1 MQSEKDRQVSAM
13 SDIIYSSARAIAE
26 AIREKE
32 VSAVEVA
39 QAHLDRIGEVNER
52 LNAVVLLCDERAL
65 DEAREADAMLA
76 RGESKGPLHGVPM
89 TLKDSL
95 DTEGVVTTG
104 GTTGRRDFVPERDS
118 TVAARLRAAGA
129 ILLGKTNTPEL
140 TMAGETDNL
149 VYGRTNNPFN
159 LERTPGGSSG
169 GAGAIV
175 CSGGSP
181 FDIGSDTGGSV
192 RMPSHFCGIAGIKP
206 NSGRVPRT
214 GHIIPWG
221 MGATDAKTQNGPMA
235 RFVEDLALLLP
246 VISGPDWI
254 DPAIVDMPLLD
265 PADVD
270 LGKLRI
276 AFYTD
281 ADGFKSPDQDTK
293 ETVEMAVE
301 ALHDVV
307 ESVTESVPEPISRV
321 PDMTGRTGD
330 GDGRAGTRRLLDK
343 AGTTEVSP
351 FLAKLFAEAETIST
365 AEFTEALEEL
375 DLYRSDML
383 RFMSDYDVIV
393 CPTTATA
400 APPHGATFE
409 ESNKNGFYTGP
420 YNLTGWPGTVV
431 RCGASSEGL
440 PIGVQVIARP
450 WREDVS
456 LAVAAWL
463 ESVLGGWQKPPM

>member
-1 MQSEKDRQVSAM
+1 M
-13 SDIIYSSARAIAE
+13 SDIIYSSAKSIAE
-26 AIREKE
+26 AIRQKE
-32 VSAVEVA
+32 VSVVEVV
-39 QAHLDRIGEVNER
+39 QAYLDRIDEVNDD
-52 LNAVVLLCDERAL
+52 LNAVVHLCGERAL
-65 DEAREADAMLA
+65 DEAREADAMVA

-104 GTTGRRDFVPERDS
+104 GTTGRRDFVPDQDA
-118 TVAARLRAAGA
+118 TVTARLRAAGA
-129 ILLGKTNTPEL
+129 VLLGKTNTPEL

-149 VYGRTNNPFN
+149 VFGRTNNPFN
-159 LERTPGGSSG
+159 LERIPGGSSG
-169 GAGAIV
+169 GAAAIV
-175 CSGGSP
+175 CAGGSP

-221 MGATDAKTQNGPMA
+221 LGAEDAKTQNGPMA
-235 RFVEDLALLLP
+235 RFVEDLVLLLP

-270 LGKLRI
+270 LRKLRV

-281 ADGFKSPDQDTK
+281 ADGYKSPDQDTTNTIEK
-293 ETVEMAVE
+293 AVE

-307 ESVTESVPEPISRV
+307 ESVTESVPGPISRV
-321 PDMTGRTGD
+321 PDMAGRIG
-330 GDGRAGTRRLLDK
+330 GADGRAWIRRLLDK
-343 AGTTEVSP
+343 AGTTEMSP
-351 FLAKLFAEAETIST
+351 FLVKSFNEAEPIST
-365 AEFTEALEEL
+365 AEYTEALEEL

-393 CPTTATA
+393 CPATATA
-400 APPHGATFE
+400 APPHGVTFD

-431 RCGASSEGL
+431 RCGTSSEGL
-440 PIGVQVIARP
+440 PIGVQVISRP

-456 LAVAAWL
+456 LAVAGWL
-463 ESVLGGWQKPPM
+463 ESALGGWQRPPI

>member
-1 MQSEKDRQVSAM
+1 MT
-13 SDIIYSSARAIAE
+13 DIIYSSAKAIAA

-32 VSAVEVA
+32 VSAVEVV
-39 QAHLDRIGEVNER
+39 QAHLDRIGEVNDD
-52 LNAVVLLCDERAL
+52 LNAVVHLCGERAL
-65 DEAREADAMLA
+65 DEAREADAALA

-104 GTTGRRDFVPERDS
+104 GTTGRRDFVPDRDA
-118 TVAARLRAAGA
+118 TVTARLRAAGA
-129 ILLGKTNTPEL
+129 VLLGKTNTPEL

-159 LERTPGGSSG
+159 LDRIPGGSSG
-169 GAGAIV
+169 GAAAIV
-175 CSGGSP
+175 CAGGSP

-221 MGATDAKTQNGPMA
+221 MGASDAKTQNGPMA
-235 RFVEDLALLLP
+235 RFVEDLVLLLP

-254 DPAIVDMPLLD
+254 DPAIVDMPLSD
-265 PADVD
+265 PLDVD
-270 LGKLRI
+270 LGKLRV
-276 AFYTD
+276 AFYTY
-281 ADGFKSPDQDTK
+281 AEGYKPPDQDTK
-293 ETVEMAVE
+293 DTVGKVVE

-307 ESVTESVPEPISRV
+307 ESVTEAAPEPISRV

-351 FLAKLFAEAETIST
+351 FLAKHFDEAETIST
-365 AEFTEALEEL
+365 ADFTEALEEL

-431 RCGASSEGL
+431 RCGTSSEGL

-456 LAVAAWL
+456 LAVAGWL
-463 ESVLGGWQKPPM
+463 ESVFGGWQKPPI